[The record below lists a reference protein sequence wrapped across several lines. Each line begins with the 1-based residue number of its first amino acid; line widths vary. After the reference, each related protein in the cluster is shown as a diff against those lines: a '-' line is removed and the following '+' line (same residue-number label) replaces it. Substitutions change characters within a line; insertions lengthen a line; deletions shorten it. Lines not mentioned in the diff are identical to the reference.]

1 MISPCTSNDW
11 KGSYTAAL
19 FQDDAAKVPTLIA
32 RAESEIVA
40 RARTLFESP
49 TDNGPEIRAL
59 DNALRMLQ
67 ILKSC
72 LRSRAAETA
81 PVQIMRTPEASNCAV
96 AGL

>member
-1 MISPCTSNDW
+1 MISAFTSGDW
-11 KGSYTAAL
+11 KQSYTAAL
-19 FQDDAAKVPTLIA
+19 FQDDAAKVPTFIA

-49 TDNGPEIRAL
+49 VDNGPEIRAL

-72 LRSRAAETA
+72 VRSRQGQIQ
-81 PVQIMRTPEASNCAV
+81 PV
-96 AGL
+96 